1 VIPNLFNAT
10 TLPALTEVVGFTQA
24 RQNLL
29 TGNLANYGTP
39 GYKVRDLSLDNFQSR
54 LKEAIHTRD
63 AKKEELSPG
72 IIGGRD
78 GDVDAK
84 MRRVRDSFK
93 DVLYHDQTNVSLEH
107 QINEVN
113 KNQLLHNTAI
123 TVMTSQFRLLQTAI
137 SERV

>member
-1 VIPNLFNAT
+1 MFNAT

-24 RQNLL
+24 RQNVLV
-29 TGNLANYGTP
+29 GNLANYGTP
-39 GYKVRDLSLDNFQSR
+39 GYKVRDLSLDNFQDR
-54 LKEAIHTRD
+54 LKDAIETRD
-63 AKKEELSPG
+63 AKKEPLSPG
-72 IIGGRD
+72 IIGGDR
-78 GDVDAK
+78 DAK
-84 MRRVRDSFK
+84 MKKMRESFK

-113 KNQLLHNTAI
+113 KNQLLHNTAV